1 MQRGFTQNQ
10 INFKANGPQNLN
22 ANSLISSTKTKA
34 QGKLSF
40 ANELIKVQQAATETR
55 GNEPALNQEQV
66 LNQTTLTNSSPR
78 VTQGLSAALGNTLS
92 AEAQAELKKLENQ
105 ELNKEIQKIVH
116 EEKSTKDSHELSS
129 KLHSSETTMASAVQD
144 HQSKQHQATEA
155 IREGNVDPQQAAYD
169 HAQERKRQL
178 ANWEDLAPRIIE
190 DPKNRAV
197 RIDIPGLVDLETII
211 VRIKQG
217 EVSIQTVGEK
227 NVMERL
233 QASEA
238 SLSKK
243 LKEHNIKLG
252 SLQTFDASAV
262 SATSGKNQKQA

>member
-1 MQRGFTQNQ
+1 MQRGLTHNQ
-10 INFKANGPQNLN
+10 ANFKANGPQNLN
-22 ANSLISSTKTKA
+22 ANSLISSSRTKT

-40 ANELIKVQQAATETR
+40 ANEFVKVQEAASEARQAQQVISQ
-55 GNEPALNQEQV
+55 EPV
-66 LNQTTLTNSSPR
+66 LNESTKPNSSPR
-78 VTQGLSAALGNTLS
+78 VTQSLSAALGETLS

-105 ELNKEIQKIVH
+105 EINKEIQKVVH
-116 EEKSTKDSHELSS
+116 AEESTRDSHELSS

-144 HQSKQHQATEA
+144 HQSKHQATEA
-155 IREGNVDPQQAAYD
+155 VREGNVDPQQAAYD

-211 VRIKQG
+211 VRTKQG

-227 NVMERL
+227 SVMERL

-238 SLSKK
+238 SLSKQLRK
-243 LKEHNIKLG
+243 HNIQLG
-252 SLQTFDASAV
+252 TLQTFDAAV
-262 SATSGKNQKQA
+262 VA

>member
-1 MQRGFTQNQ
+1 MQKGLVQNQ
-10 INFKANGPQNLN
+10 MNFKANGPQGLN
-22 ANSLISSTKTKA
+22 ANSLISSTRTKP

-40 ANELIKVQQAATETR
+40 ANEFVKVQEAASEAR
-55 GNEPALNQEQV
+55 NAKHVINQEPV
-66 LNQTTLTNSSPR
+66 LNESTKPNSSPR
-78 VTQGLSAALGNTLS
+78 VTQSLSAALGENLS
-92 AEAQAELKKLENQ
+92 AEAQAELKKLDNQ
-105 ELNKEIQKIVH
+105 ELQKEIQKIAKH
-116 EEKSTKDSHELSS
+116 EKSTKDSHELSS

-155 IREGNVDPQQAAYD
+155 IREGNVDAQQAAYD

-227 NVMERL
+227 KVMERL

-238 SLSKK
+238 SLGKK
-243 LKEHNIKLG
+243 LREHNIQLG
-252 SLQTFDASAV
+252 TLQTFDASVVA
-262 SATSGKNQKQA
+262 AGAQQKQA

>member
-1 MQRGFTQNQ
+1 MQRGLTQNQ

-40 ANELIKVQQAATETR
+40 ANELIKVQQAAAETR
-55 GNEPALNQEQV
+55 GNEPALNQEPV

-105 ELNKEIQKIVH
+105 EMNKEIQKVAH
-116 EEKSTKDSHELSS
+116 AKENTQDSHELSS
-129 KLHSSETTMASAVQD
+129 KLHSSETTMATAGQD

-155 IREGNVDPQQAAYD
+155 VREGNVDQQQAAYD
-169 HAQERKRQL
+169 HSQERKRQL

-211 VRIKQG
+211 VRIKNG

-227 NVMERL
+227 NIMERL

-238 SLSKK
+238 SLGKK
-243 LKEHNIKLG
+243 LREHNIQLG
-252 SLQTFDASAV
+252 TLQTFDAAV
-262 SATSGKNQKQA
+262 VASGAQRKQA